1 MQLPNLDKHLFHEI
15 TPVSKS
21 YIYFYIDIDTHTHMC
36 INTDT
41 YLEKNSSSL
50 PSPAKQSHI
59 MQPSI
64 NEFPYLATICLLER
78 ISTDTKKQKNGGEVG
93 RRTEGRGEIIKY

>member
-1 MQLPNLDKHLFHEI
+1 M
-15 TPVSKS
+15 KS
-21 YIYFYIDIDTHTHMC
+21 LLSQKVTYISVLISIHTHMC

-59 MQPSI
+59 MRSSI
-64 NEFPYLATICLLER
+64 NEFPYLATTCLLER
-78 ISTDTKKQKNGGEVG
+78 ISTDTKKRKNGGEVG
-93 RRTEGRGEIIKY
+93 RRTEGGGEIIKY